1 MDAVTIGAALA
12 LVNQK
17 LTGVDQATQ
26 AANTAA
32 QAANK
37 AAQDAQGWSTLT
49 DESKH
54 ILTAVNMHLSIAQ
67 AEMRDLRKTVES
79 LQAQI
84 KALA

>member
-1 MDAVTIGAALA
+1 MDTTSIGATLA
-12 LVNQK
+12 IVGK
-17 LTGVDQATQ
+17 KMTDIEKATQ

-54 ILTAVNMHLSIAQ
+54 NLIAANMHMSIAQ
-67 AEMRDLRKTVES
+67 AEIRDLRKIIKT
-79 LQAQI
+79 LQEKI
-84 KALA
+84 TALA